1 MLKDC
6 RKSEIEIHCVKHQIW
21 DYSNKVPTS
30 IDINRSKG
38 LSISSKVHMLQGKL
52 VLVLWCLTPH
62 TIMYKIISFNRP
74 WHLQIQIMLYVSL
87 CLCLCVHVCVC
98 VCGVGEGGMGGVNVY
113 THIINFFTWRIV
125 LLYGNI
131 SSNIYNISS

>member
-1 MLKDC
+1 M
-6 RKSEIEIHCVKHQIW
+6 
-21 DYSNKVPTS
+21 
-30 IDINRSKG
+30 
-38 LSISSKVHMLQGKL
+38 
-52 VLVLWCLTPH
+52 LVLWCLTPH

-87 CLCLCVHVCVC
+87 SVS
-98 VCGVGEGGMGGVNVY
+98 VCGFFLGGGGGGGGWLGGVDVY
-113 THIINFFTWRIV
+113 IHIINFFTWRIV